1 MCYELYFKSQQPAQ
15 DQQADKAAP
24 VIARVPATKPVVQR
38 QPVVGTKEKQELE
51 AELETTATA

>member
-1 MCYELYFKSQQPAQ
+1 MCYEAYFKSQKPAQ

-24 VIARVPATKPVVQR
+24 VMARVPAAKPAIQR
-38 QPVVGTKEKQELE
+38 QPAVGTKEKQELE